1 MILQKF
7 RLGSMCDAGRTLYRQ
22 ISFKAA
28 EWKGIFAGILIP
40 ECFSSF
46 QRKERKKKRWGKN
59 HRQVSFKAANGRFPE
74 ATRRAGNPPASF
86 LDSFLSLPELSAQTP
101 LYFGTQDLT
110 DTAGHC
116 RAPAGP
122 GLGDHVGP
130 QL

>member
-46 QRKERKKKRWGKN
+46 QRKERKKRDGERTIDTCLLKPLMED
-59 HRQVSFKAANGRFPE
+59 SP
-74 ATRRAGNPPASF
+74 RRPVELEILLLHFLTASC
-86 LDSFLSLPELSAQTP
+86 LCLSCQPRHLCILALKT
-101 LYFGTQDLT
+101 
-110 DTAGHC
+110 
-116 RAPAGP
+116 
-122 GLGDHVGP
+122 
-130 QL
+130 